1 MKFKEHIL
9 NEDKAA
15 IKSALK
21 PKTLP
26 KEHKEQRAV
35 LTWFRNRGYFIY
47 AIPNHKGQREY
58 DGAISG
64 MPDLQVVLQGGKVI
78 WIEMKRTKGGVLSD
92 KQKLVH
98 AHLRRLGHVVI
109 VGLGGKDAV
118 EQFKE
123 MM

>member
-1 MKFKEHIL
+1 
-9 NEDKAA
+9 
-15 IKSALK
+15 
-21 PKTLP
+21 
-26 KEHKEQRAV
+26 
-35 LTWFRNRGYFIY
+35 
-47 AIPNHKGQREY
+47 
-58 DGAISG
+58 

-123 MM
+123 MI